1 MGLTPPSSRAG
12 SVGAGPDRQHGKR
25 RPCQGTECLQSPEAH
40 GQPRSAA
47 ESAAEAY
54 FDKTP
59 SLGAVLDAVWEHAN
73 LPESPPVLQAGSR
86 GRRPDG
92 VCMCMKHRGEPR
104 ARARSF
110 VFGKAT
116 QQAPSGARWSTACDT
131 GAAAGC
137 GLKPPTSTC
146 GRPCQPRSVFHS
158 RRWPCPSG
166 TPVQGM
172 RGCDLGIW
180 ISFYNFIF
188 SVFQNSL
195 FFGFFF
201 LKDFYSFI

>member
-1 MGLTPPSSRAG
+1 MGLTPPSSRAW

-25 RPCQGTECLQSPEAH
+25 RPCQSTEGLQSPEAR

-54 FDKTP
+54 FGKTTP
-59 SLGAVLDAVWEHAN
+59 SLSAVLDAVWERAN
-73 LPESPPVLQAGSR
+73 LPESPPVLQAGGR

-92 VCMCMKHRGEPR
+92 VLMCMKHRGEPS

-131 GAAAGC
+131 GAAAGR
-137 GLKPPTSTC
+137 GLKPPTSTG

-158 RRWPCPSG
+158 RR
-166 TPVQGM
+166 
-172 RGCDLGIW
+172 
-180 ISFYNFIF
+180 
-188 SVFQNSL
+188 
-195 FFGFFF
+195 
-201 LKDFYSFI
+201 